1 MNVDRRTFVAGA
13 ALVAFTPALRIL
25 PSEAA
30 VPVATAVVQP
40 ALLISG
46 WSAVDASV
54 NDQIWINIGHGWK
67 TAWR

>member
-13 ALVAFTPALRIL
+13 ALAAFTPALRIL

-30 VPVATAVVQP
+30 APVAAAAGQP

-46 WSAVDASV
+46 WSVVDASV